1 MIRIVLLAPFEELK
15 EQAEEV
21 FAEGMETGR
30 AGNGREYDF
39 CAVLAPTTAQA
50 LSQNLDADVIIAR
63 GALAFD
69 LKRRGGPIPIV
80 ELVISG
86 EDILNVLYKLKELYG
101 AAPAGIIGS
110 TNMILGIEETA
121 QRIGVDVTPYYLE
134 ENTDEEVYRAVVRA
148 VEDGKKGH
156 SGRYAR
162 MRLCP
167 EP

>member
-1 MIRIVLLAPFEELK
+1 M
-15 EQAEEV
+15 
-21 FAEGMETGR
+21 GG
-30 AGNGREYDF
+30 EYDF

-110 TNMILGIEETA
+110 TNMILRDRGNRPA
-121 QRIGVDVTPYYLE
+121 
-134 ENTDEEVYRAVVRA
+134 YRRGCNALL
-148 VEDGKKGH
+148 
-156 SGRYAR
+156 SGRKYRRGGIPSGCA
-162 MRLCP
+162 CG
-167 EP
+167 

>member
-50 LSQNLDADVIIAR
+50 LSQKLDADVIIAR

-134 ENTDEEVYRAVVRA
+134 ENTDEEVY
-148 VEDGKKGH
+148 
-156 SGRYAR
+156 
-162 MRLCP
+162 
-167 EP
+167 

>member
-110 TNMILGIEETA
+110 TLSLIHI
-121 QRIGVDVTPYYLE
+121 
-134 ENTDEEVYRAVVRA
+134 
-148 VEDGKKGH
+148 
-156 SGRYAR
+156 
-162 MRLCP
+162 
-167 EP
+167 